1 VGLPSH
7 LDTTGFDPLGLRE
20 GDPTLAGANPRV
32 NRLRAPGLGRRF
44 SGRSP
49 RRPPRTRAV
58 ARLGEE
64 RWGET
69 KMMLGFRGSGRCRD
83 FCFRESRAQP
93 SISDERLTHV
103 GLDKAQAGGENA
115 DPSLRC
121 SNLRAVGWVTGCFPL
136 LGRTEIVHRAIFL
149 A

>member
-1 VGLPSH
+1 VGSPPH
-7 LDTTGFDPLGLRE
+7 LDTTGFDLLGLRE
-20 GDPTLAGANPRV
+20 GDPTLTGANPRV
-32 NRLRAPGLGRRF
+32 DRLRAPGLGHRF

-49 RRPPRTRAV
+49 RTRVV

-83 FCFRESRAQP
+83 FCCRESHAQP

-136 LGRTEIVHRAIFL
+136 LGRTEIVRRAIFL